1 MKVLLFFVCCFMIWL
16 LAARCWARSED
27 RLPVKETADT
37 SKVFSETLRKFQDR
51 EFITNKEVSIMELEE
66 MWKPYL
72 KYHSEPIEAMYIF
85 LGAKTQQK
93 PYRNISDN
101 CWLMD
106 MEAIEGVGSYKRILE
121 NIERISK
128 GDLRFRDIRDYCND
142 NDDGKAW
149 VNFTFEGNEFSWQLA
164 VNDDW
169 ADPQL
174 FQNIQDLCRKFD
186 KKGRLTFFPAGQAFV
201 VSYLTEEQFVHMKE
215 LLGPKFK
222 WLDIR
227 DGRF

>member
-1 MKVLLFFVCCFMIWL
+1 MKVLLYVVSCFMIWL
-16 LAARCWARSED
+16 LAARCWARVED
-27 RLPVKETADT
+27 RLPVTETTDT

-51 EFITNKEVSIMELEE
+51 GFITNKDVSIMELEE

-72 KYHSEPIEAMYIF
+72 KYHSEPIEAMYVF
-85 LGAKTQQK
+85 LGAETPQK

-106 MEAIEGVGSYKRILE
+106 IEAIEGVGSYKRILD

-149 VNFTFEGNEFSWQLA
+149 VDFTFEGSEFSWQLA

-169 ADPQL
+169 ADSQL
-174 FQNIQDLCRKFD
+174 FQNIQDLCKKFD
-186 KKGRLTFFPAGQAFV
+186 KKGRLTFFPEGQAFV
-201 VSYLTEEQFVHMKE
+201 VSYLTEEQFVQMKE
-215 LLGPKFK
+215 LLGTKFN